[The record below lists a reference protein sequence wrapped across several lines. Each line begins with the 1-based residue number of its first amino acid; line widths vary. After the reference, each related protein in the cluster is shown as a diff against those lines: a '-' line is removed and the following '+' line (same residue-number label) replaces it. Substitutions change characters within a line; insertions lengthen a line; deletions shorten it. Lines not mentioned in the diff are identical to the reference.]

1 MTATESA
8 PKKKGY
14 LHKLLRAETYF
25 DPFRF
30 ISSLAEMIGKKI
42 QSGTIFRRKK

>member
-14 LHKLLRAETYF
+14 FHKLVRGETYF

-30 ISSLAEMIGKKI
+30 IGSLAEMIGKKI
-42 QSGTIFRRKK
+42 QSGTVFRRKK